1 MLAAAIYLVLQKN
14 HTATKRKDN
23 EKTGICGKLVRKD
36 RILYKSL
43 GKTMV
48 IFHEKH
54 RVKFKNL
61 QKTG

>member
-1 MLAAAIYLVLQKN
+1 MLGAAIYLVLQKN

-43 GKTMV
+43 GKV
-48 IFHEKH
+48 
-54 RVKFKNL
+54 
-61 QKTG
+61 